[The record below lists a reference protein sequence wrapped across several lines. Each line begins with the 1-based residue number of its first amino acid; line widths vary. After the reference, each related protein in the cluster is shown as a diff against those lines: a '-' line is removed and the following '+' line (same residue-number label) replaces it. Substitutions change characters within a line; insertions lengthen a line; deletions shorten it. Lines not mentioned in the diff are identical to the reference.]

1 MPDLVVKLTDTLFR
15 LAQTIAE
22 GATGRYRCEDLISA
36 TAAFAG
42 EVCMRKAADFDF
54 DNHVFTPGQRVF
66 SPKVNVVLSGNLA
79 DWRTVPVTSAFG
91 ALYNLLTH
99 SEEIAWPPEIFPNI
113 AEIYKNFAN
122 GSAEWG
128 YVPLS
133 LSSGHIPRMPPL
145 RSAFELRRAALEI
158 INQEPIPIDVFS
170 SASSITLISALTV
183 TQPAIDK
190 AVAIR
195 LAMETMNGMAKT
207 APVLP
212 RHLEEFAEASA

>member
-1 MPDLVVKLTDTLFR
+1 
-15 LAQTIAE
+15 
-22 GATGRYRCEDLISA
+22 
-36 TAAFAG
+36 
-42 EVCMRKAADFDF
+42 
-54 DNHVFTPGQRVF
+54 
-66 SPKVNVVLSGNLA
+66 
-79 DWRTVPVTSAFG
+79 
-91 ALYNLLTH
+91 
-99 SEEIAWPPEIFPNI
+99 
-113 AEIYKNFAN
+113 
-122 GSAEWG
+122 
-128 YVPLS
+128 
-133 LSSGHIPRMPPL
+133 MPPL

-158 INQEPIPIDVFS
+158 INQEPIPIDAFS